1 MRDEAGTFT
10 EKRIGVWGTDLA
22 SFQGADARNGFT
34 LTVQRGREIFSTS
47 LKLMAKEETDDFNN
61 VTTRYVFGAFNDR
74 SLVAP
79 YQYERDVGASEALM
93 ASCRQVGADMTLIGK
108 GIYKIFEGVVPLDSM
123 GGPIML
129 FVIAEKSARRGIDHF
144 LRMLAIISVNL
155 GLLNLLP
162 IPVLDGGHLLM
173 FAIEGIRRRPPSMR
187 IREITNM
194 IGMVILLLLMVLVF
208 SNDIMRFI
216 IG

>member
-1 MRDEAGTFT
+1 
-10 EKRIGVWGTDLA
+10 
-22 SFQGADARNGFT
+22 
-34 LTVQRGREIFSTS
+34 
-47 LKLMAKEETDDFNN
+47 
-61 VTTRYVFGAFNDR
+61 
-74 SLVAP
+74 
-79 YQYERDVGASEALM
+79 
-93 ASCRQVGADMTLIGK
+93 MTLIGK
-108 GIYKIFEGVVPLDSM
+108 GIYKMFEGVVPLDSM

-129 FVIAEKSARRGIDHF
+129 FVIAEKSARKGMDHF